1 LRMTEQI
8 KSVLLQVLRVPAEPT
23 PPAGAPES
31 INIFRASRN
40 YYLLNLLKWGFA
52 QVMTFLGIAILF
64 MATWSVDLRDATT
77 PLRVI
82 KVIALII
89 FLLQLPISYLFVRFD
104 YEMRWYIVT
113 DRSLRI
119 RYGLQQIRE
128 MTMTFANIQQI
139 SIRQGPLQRLL
150 RIADLQVRTAGG
162 GSASHY
168 GEGSG
173 HGAGGH
179 SMHLGYFRG
188 VENANA
194 IRDLMLE
201 RLRRWRDT
209 GLGDPDEVQVVKP
222 TIVSKDDS
230 PPMVLA
236 AAKQVLTEARALRKI
251 VATDWTAG

>member
-1 LRMTEQI
+1 MTEQV

-31 INIFRASRN
+31 ISIFRASRN

-52 QVMTFLGIAILF
+52 QVTTFFGIAILF
-64 MATWSVDLRDATT
+64 TATWSFDLREATI
-77 PLRVI
+77 PLRII
-82 KVIALII
+82 KVIALIT

-162 GSASHY
+162 GSGSHD
-168 GEGSG
+168 GDGSG
-173 HGAGGH
+173 HGHGAQ

-201 RLRRWRDT
+201 RLRQWRDT
-209 GLGDPDEVQVVKP
+209 GLGDPDEVQAAEPANVP
-222 TIVSKDDS
+222 KDDS
-230 PPMVLA
+230 PSGVLA

-251 VATDWTAG
+251 VGS